1 MIIGHHVAIIVNVAT
16 SNFPN
21 FVHQPNRLRRDAAF
35 LECVLSISVL
45 VFTLELVSKCL
56 EGRFRQCNVY

>member
-21 FVHQPNRLRRDAAF
+21 FVHQPYRLRRDAAF
-35 LECVLSISVL
+35 LKCVLSIFVL
-45 VFTLELVSKCL
+45 MFTLELVSKCL
-56 EGRFRQCNVY
+56 EGCLRQCDVY